1 LAADDRDHVEPTL
14 LDLQKACCFYS
25 KIQRFL
31 KTKRNVYVHCRVGHG
46 RSAAVVMAWLLSQ
59 EKGNISLVDLQTINE
74 KLGAKRH
81 VRTKLWK
88 QKDII
93 QFRDWF
99 SY

>member
-1 LAADDRDHVEPTL
+1 
-14 LDLQKACCFYS
+14 
-25 KIQRFL
+25 
-31 KTKRNVYVHCRVGHG
+31 
-46 RSAAVVMAWLLSQ
+46 MAWLLSQ